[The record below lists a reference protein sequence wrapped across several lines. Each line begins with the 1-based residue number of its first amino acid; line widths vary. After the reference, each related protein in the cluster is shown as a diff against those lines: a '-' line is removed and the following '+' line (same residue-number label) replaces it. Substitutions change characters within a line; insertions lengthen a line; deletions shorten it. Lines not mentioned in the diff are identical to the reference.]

1 MPLTAIGGASGTVTI
16 GNETTGF
23 FPEVLHPDVQAYVG
37 AQASVGYVMSVNE
50 IDSVNN
56 LVWAMIGSG
65 LWDKMQVVYP
75 CIGNST
81 TGANSFKWNLK
92 NISTKNLVFTGAW
105 TFAST
110 GMQIST
116 RSSAIFASTG
126 YNAGIDGQFQ
136 NIHMGIYIRN
146 FSTGSPNLG
155 SAIAGYYRSSTSGG
169 AGGVMITPGAA
180 LNTAYGWCQNLGTTS
195 GILSTSGVVGGLLT
209 VTRSASIP
217 NGLHTLNGLQRV
229 GAALG
234 SGTAEPVG
242 FNQIFTLGRAT
253 IVAATVTVDPQEFAF
268 ASIGRGF
275 TRTDIQN
282 YYSIVQGFQT
292 KLGRQV

>member
-23 FPEVLHPDVQAYVG
+23 FPEVLHPNVQAYVG
-37 AQASVGYVMSVNE
+37 AQASVGYIMSVNE

-92 NISTKNLVFTGAW
+92 DISTKNLVFTGAW

-110 GMQIST
+110 GMQVST
-116 RSSAIFASTG
+116 RSSAIFANTG
-126 YNAGIDGQFQ
+126 YNSLADQQFQ
-136 NIHMGIYIRN
+136 NVHMGIYIRN

-155 SAIAGYYRSSTSGG
+155 GAIAGYYRSNSSGG
-169 AGGVMITPGAA
+169 VGGTMISPGAA

-195 GILSTSGVVGGLLT
+195 GNLSTSGISGGLLT

-229 GAALG
+229 GSALAAG
-234 SGTAEPVG
+234 GNTE
-242 FNQIFTLGRAT
+242 IFSINFYLGRANV
-253 IVAATVTVDPQEFAF
+253 VAATVTVDPQEFAF

>member
-23 FPEVLHPDVQAYVG
+23 FPEVLHPNVQAYVG
-37 AQASVGYVMSVNE
+37 AQASVGYTMSVNE

-92 NISTKNLVFTGAW
+92 DISTKNLVFTGAW
-105 TFAST
+105 TFAPT

-116 RSSAIFASTG
+116 RSNSIFANTG
-126 YNAGIDGQFQ
+126 YNSLADQQF
-136 NIHMGIYIRN
+136 NNVHMGIYIRN

-155 SAIAGYYRSSTSGG
+155 AGIAGYYVGAAAGG
-169 AGGVMITPGAA
+169 KGGVMIAPGQA
-180 LNTAYGWCQNLGTTS
+180 LNTAYGWCQNLGATS
-195 GILSTSGVVGGLLT
+195 GNLSTSGVVGGLLT
-209 VTRSASIP
+209 VTRSASVP
-217 NGLHTLNGLQRV
+217 TGLHTLNGLQRV
-229 GAALG
+229 TVIG
-234 SGTAEPVG
+234 GTSNTET
-242 FNQIFTLGRAT
+242 FNQNFLLGRA
-253 IVAATVTVDPQEFAF
+253 VVVPGVVTVDPQEFAF

>member
-1 MPLTAIGGASGTVTI
+1 MPLTTIYDGGTRVVGSTSQ
-16 GNETTGF
+16 
-23 FPEVLHPDVQAYVG
+23 PLLPQPLHPNVSAYIV
-37 AQASVGYVMSVNE
+37 AQASVGYIMTRVEV
-50 IDSVNN
+50 DAVNN
-56 LVWAMIGSG
+56 LVWSMVGSG

-92 NISTKNLVFTGAW
+92 DISTKNLVFTGAW

-110 GMQIST
+110 GMQVST
-116 RSSAIFASTG
+116 RSSAIFANTG
-126 YNAGIDGQFQ
+126 YNSLTDQQFQ
-136 NIHMGIYIRN
+136 NVHMGIYIRN

-155 SAIAGYYRSSTSGG
+155 GAIAGYYRSNTSGG
-169 AGGVMITPGAA
+169 VGGTMISPGAA
-180 LNTAYGWCQNLGTTS
+180 LNTAYGWCQNLGTSS
-195 GILSTSGVVGGLLT
+195 GILSTSGISGGLLT

-229 GAALG
+229 GGALAAG
-234 SGTAEPVG
+234 GNTE
-242 FNQIFTLGRAT
+242 IFSINFYLGRANV
-253 IVAATVTVDPQEFAF
+253 VAATVTVDPQEFAF

-282 YYSIVQGFQT
+282 YYSIVQAFQT
-292 KLGRQV
+292 TLGRQV